1 MELNLIKCK
10 LDLIYYKNILNASNK
25 LKIKNI
31 NFIQD
36 IIEKL
41 ENDENSIEESETK
54 VSDIQNDQIV
64 YSEDYVYK
72 KPWTKLAS
80 VHKIIKMKEF
90 VNKLLIENF
99 DEKKELIR
107 KLKLLIKN
115 RILTKKDKVNYD
127 KIKGRIISIP
137 DLVYKNNKY
146 YI

>member
-1 MELNLIKCK
+1 MELDLIKCK
-10 LDLIYYKNILNASNK
+10 LDLIYYKNMLNTSKK
-25 LKIKNI
+25 LKIKN
-31 NFIQD
+31 NFIED

-41 ENDENSIEESETK
+41 ENNENSIEDSESK
-54 VSDIQNDQIV
+54 VSDVQNTPII

-90 VNKLLIENF
+90 VNKLFIE
-99 DEKKELIR
+99 DYEDKKELIK
-107 KLKLLIKN
+107 KLKLLVKN
-115 RILTKKDKVNYD
+115 KILTKKDKVNYD